1 MKKKIILTG
10 GSGNLGR
17 FLVNKFSRKN
27 YKIYNLSRIKPVK
40 IYPNEIFIKCE
51 LSKFNE
57 ILNSLRQIKKKDNID
72 LIISAT
78 GNSKKNY
85 KKIVTDSEFISSFND
100 NFISFSNLVEGY
112 QKIFENKKIKIIAI
126 SSIAGVSPIDAPI
139 TYAVSKSA
147 LNYYC
152 LIKAKQLS
160 KFNININ
167 TISPGNIFMKNN
179 NWGKKMKFDPVKIKQ
194 YIKKKVPLN
203 SFCKP
208 EAVFELCVYLS
219 GENGN
224 NITGS
229 NFIIDGGQSI

>member
-1 MKKKIILTG
+1 MKKKLILTG
-10 GSGNLGR
+10 GSGKLGR
-17 FLVNKFSRKN
+17 FLTKKFSKERF
-27 YKIYNLSRIKPVK
+27 KIYNLSRKKPIK

-57 ILNSLRQIKKKDNID
+57 ILTSLKQIKKKDNID
-72 LIISAT
+72 IIISAS

-85 KKIVTDSEFISSFND
+85 KKIVNDSEFISSLND

-112 QKIFENKKIKIIAI
+112 QKIFENKKTKIIAI

-139 TYAVSKSA
+139 PYAVSKSA

-160 KFNININ
+160 KFKININ

-179 NWGKKMKFDPVKIKQ
+179 NWGKKIQLDPAKIKR

-208 EAVFELCVYLS
+208 EAIFELCIYLS
-219 GENGN
+219 GKNGN
-224 NITGS
+224 HITGS